1 MLIRTDTRSR
11 NFFCSTGP
19 AKMIPSACKTLARGK
34 KMTFHLTKFFR
45 SRWWWW
51 YCTILETS
59 MPTPVIKHNLLNF
72 HRIIEIFFQN
82 VRLEKF

>member
-51 YCTILETS
+51 YCSSKFYFGLQSRFLLVNPELIELES
-59 MPTPVIKHNLLNF
+59 WGKA
-72 HRIIEIFFQN
+72 
-82 VRLEKF
+82 